1 MEQAIRGGKLLTLVI
16 ARDKRADLV
25 EIEQQVRR
33 LADVV
38 DRFYELL
45 GPRNWIFHDSMNL
58 DRVEEI
64 VTQTDEAESAEQRLI
79 ELYRD
84 EESSGFW
91 LRRLRSVDGLRERL
105 HQVQRARAHYDADQ
119 FDSCVL
125 HLIAVMDGFVN
136 DFEPQARKGLAA
148 REPDDMVAWDSVV
161 GHHLGLTNTLGT
173 YNRTIKKRVDD
184 EVYELYR
191 HGIVHGSIVSFDN
204 IVVATKA
211 WNMLFALVDWSKAK
225 VQKAT
230 PPPRSPSLRDA
241 FRSIRERQ
249 RVKELID
256 VWQATSLSQ
265 VDEQFASHEI
275 FNCTVNFLSAWRHRN
290 FGALARFASWRIAK
304 GEQGGRIAGEMRES
318 FTPFILTDFEVT
330 ELENSAPPIWFAR
343 GTAVVNGDRG
353 NFECRWLI
361 EKEDGTGGFGSPSAQ
376 WRLGFCDPT
385 VWRRDWG

>member
-161 GHHLGLTNTLGT
+161 GHHLGLTNTLG
-173 YNRTIKKRVDD
+173 N
-184 EVYELYR
+184 
-191 HGIVHGSIVSFDN
+191 
-204 IVVATKA
+204 
-211 WNMLFALVDWSKAK
+211 
-225 VQKAT
+225 VQ
-230 PPPRSPSLRDA
+230 SNHQ
-241 FRSIRERQ
+241 E
-249 RVKELID
+249 
-256 VWQATSLSQ
+256 
-265 VDEQFASHEI
+265 
-275 FNCTVNFLSAWRHRN
+275 
-290 FGALARFASWRIAK
+290 AR
-304 GEQGGRIAGEMRES
+304 
-318 FTPFILTDFEVT
+318 
-330 ELENSAPPIWFAR
+330 
-343 GTAVVNGDRG
+343 
-353 NFECRWLI
+353 
-361 EKEDGTGGFGSPSAQ
+361 
-376 WRLGFCDPT
+376 
-385 VWRRDWG
+385 